1 MGHWVLGL
9 LTLLITGGIIGY
21 YRFEALAKSLE
32 NTNPQGVVVWMNIVL
47 SLISLAVPIWLA
59 WLATKQI
66 NQRFRLSEDYAFKA
80 SVAKAYEGYRRDAAR
95 IDEAFEARLFS
106 SALSRLEEAPLR
118 LIETDSHGSPWHEL
132 FSSKAFQK
140 ALDTVPEFKDK
151 FVEVAKDEINTMK
164 DKVKSNGITE

>member
-1 MGHWVLGL
+1 MGL
-9 LTLLITGGIIGY
+9 LTSLITGGIIGY

-80 SVAKAYEGYRRDAAR
+80 PVAKAYEGYRRDAAR
-95 IDEAFEARLFS
+95 NR
-106 SALSRLEEAPLR
+106 
-118 LIETDSHGSPWHEL
+118 
-132 FSSKAFQK
+132 
-140 ALDTVPEFKDK
+140 
-151 FVEVAKDEINTMK
+151 
-164 DKVKSNGITE
+164 